1 MSEKRFSKKEAISF
15 GWKTVNDNL
24 GFFIVLGL
32 IFVALNIPSFFAE
45 AIKETMPVVAGF
57 INIVSAII
65 SLLLAPG
72 IIKIYLDF
80 CDGKQGRL
88 GDLLAYPHLFFRYL
102 GAVILYALAI
112 MGVGFITV
120 VPIILLGVLGAK
132 MFQSTPAE
140 MRIVVVLL
148 ITVVILLALIPAM
161 IMSVKL
167 QFFSYFLV
175 DKNTGAIE
183 SLKKS
188 YALTKGLWGELF
200 VFGLLLFLVNV
211 AGFLCLLIGL
221 LATIPMTYMAM
232 AYVYRK
238 LVSQEQL
245 IPVRAKLI
253 E

>member
-24 GFFIVLGL
+24 GFFIVLTL
-32 IFVALNIPSFFAE
+32 ILLGITAIPSFFAE
-45 AIKETMPVVAGF
+45 YTKKTMPF
-57 INIVSAII
+57 VSMGMSIATNII
-65 SLLLAPG
+65 SILITPG
-72 IIKIYLDF
+72 LIKIYLDF
-80 CDGKQGRL
+80 CDGKQGRFE
-88 GDLLAYPHLFFRYL
+88 DLFAYSHLFFRYL
-102 GAVILYALAI
+102 GGSILCTLAVI
-112 MGVGFITV
+112 GGFICLI
-120 VPIILLGVLGAK
+120 VPGLIL
-132 MFQSTPAE
+132 M
-140 MRIVVVLL
+140 
-148 ITVVILLALIPAM
+148 
-161 IMSVKL
+161 VKL
-167 QFFSYFLV
+167 QFFGYFLV
-175 DKNTGAIE
+175 DQNTGVVE

-188 YALTKGLWGELF
+188 YAITKGLWGELF

-245 IPVRAKLI
+245 IPVPAKLI